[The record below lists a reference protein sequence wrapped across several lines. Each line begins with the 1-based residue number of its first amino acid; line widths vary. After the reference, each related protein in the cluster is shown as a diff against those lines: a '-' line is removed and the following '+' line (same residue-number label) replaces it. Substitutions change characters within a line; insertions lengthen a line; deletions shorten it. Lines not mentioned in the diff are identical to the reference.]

1 MSNLFL
7 NLMTLKRKE
16 KKGAW
21 MHFAKFLFAKIIVKY
36 EEKKLFFNKKNK
48 TKHTLSQKK
57 NSNILSIY

>member
-1 MSNLFL
+1 
-7 NLMTLKRKE
+7 
-16 KKGAW
+16 

-57 NSNILSIY
+57 ILISCQYIKIGN